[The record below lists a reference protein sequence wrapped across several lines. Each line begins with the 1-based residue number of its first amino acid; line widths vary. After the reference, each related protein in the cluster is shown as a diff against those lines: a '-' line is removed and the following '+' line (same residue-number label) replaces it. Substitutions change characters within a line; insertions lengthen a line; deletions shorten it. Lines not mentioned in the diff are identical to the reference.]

1 MKTIYSFAGG
11 GVRGLISLQ
20 LISQFAFKPDL
31 VCGTSTGAIIAAAMS
46 IGMSYNDIIDAYTKE
61 LPNIFKK
68 EFSLSFGLKKP
79 KYNRERL
86 KESLTRIFGNK
97 TTKDCIIPLMV
108 NTVDITN
115 GEEYHF
121 KSWKDNEKL
130 VDILL
135 SSTAAL
141 SYFMPNNMYGHQH
154 IDGGFSDNQICY
166 DAYVEAK
173 RLWGEDWGYYVVA
186 IGTGIYNK
194 ETKCEIENGGLIE
207 VGKKVIP
214 IFLNQNNQ
222 RQKYYMKHNTR
233 ERDMFLNLDVQL
245 DKKIE
250 LDDISKESM
259 KYMLNTNW
267 KVAK

>member
-1 MKTIYSFAGG
+1 MKTIISFAGG
-11 GVRGLISLQ
+11 GCRGVISLN

-31 VCGTSTGAIIAAAMS
+31 VCGTSTGAIIAAGVS
-46 IGMSYNDIIDAYTKE
+46 LGMTYNEIMQAYIKE

-79 KYNRERL
+79 KYSRERL
-86 KESLTRIFGNK
+86 KESLYKIFGSK
-97 TTKDCIIPLMV
+97 TTKDCIIPLMI
-108 NTVDITN
+108 NTVDIST

-121 KSWKDNEKL
+121 KSWKDNEKI

-141 SYFMPNNMYGHQH
+141 SYFYPNTLYGHQH

-173 RLWGEDWGYYVVA
+173 RLWGEEFGYYVVA
-186 IGTGIYNK
+186 VGTGTYNK
-194 ETKCEIENGGLIE
+194 DVKCDIKDGGLIE
-207 VGKKVIP
+207 VGEKVIP

-233 ERDMFLNLDVQL
+233 ERDMFTILDVEL
-245 DKKIE
+245 DRKID
-250 LDDISKESM
+250 LDDISKDTM
-259 KYMLNTNW
+259 KYMINRKW
-267 KVAK
+267 GII